1 MAIEKPAWVQWR
13 PKKRTIERE
22 WDVITIGS
30 GLGAL
35 MAAAKLSKE
44 GLRCLVLE
52 QHYVAGGY
60 AHHFPRKKKGAL
72 YLFDVALH
80 QTGRLKAGQEMYE
93 WFADVGILDRIEVVD
108 NEIVCRSVFPEQ
120 GLDLCIP
127 VDADDYRALLK
138 ERFPADAEG
147 IDRFFEIMFAIPREL
162 PTLKKA
168 GKDPSIDPF
177 EAAPNAMRYMSGTL
191 KDVFDDTVRDPLLRA
206 LLAQL
211 WSYLGLPPGEV
222 SAIYFALMWQS
233 MHTGV
238 HYIRGGGQALSNALC
253 AVIEERGGAVK
264 LRTMVDK
271 IVVRDGRAAG
281 VRTANGDDFEANY
294 IISNASTIATYNR
307 LLDPEHVPAGVR
319 ERINALPVSTSIIQA
334 YVGIDGDAAA
344 LGLKEH
350 ELFLNRTV
358 DPDAEW
364 KRVQAGEY
372 EGLSCLLANHSTANR
387 DACPPGKSVIE
398 AAILADGRYWIGLPA
413 EEYAAKKAAVTE
425 YLLDQIAEYIP
436 DIRDRV
442 EVIEVGTPK
451 TMYDYSLNPGGAV
464 YGHSCDAQHHTV
476 FRPEQRTEVP
486 GLYLASAWTFPGAG
500 FGGALTSGYSCAR
513 LIVKERT
520 HAAAA
525 MSSAPA

>member
-1 MAIEKPAWVQWR
+1 MPNPKPGWLLWK
-13 PKKRTIERE
+13 PKKQSLSRN

-35 MAAAKLSKE
+35 MAAAKLAKE

-93 WFADVGILDRIEVVD
+93 WFRDVGVIDKIEVVD
-108 NEIVCRSVFPEQ
+108 NDIVYQSVFPEQ
-120 GLDLCIP
+120 GLDVCIP
-127 VDADDYRALLK
+127 TDADAYRSLLK
-138 ERFPADAEG
+138 ERFATESEG
-147 IDRFFEIMFAIPREL
+147 IDRFFEIMFAIPKEL
-162 PTLKKA
+162 PFLRKA
-168 GKDPSIDPF
+168 GKDPAINPF
-177 EAAPNAMRYMSGTL
+177 ESAPNAMRYMSGTL

-222 SAIYFALMWQS
+222 SAIYFALMWRS
-233 MHTGV
+233 MHTGA

-253 AVIEERGGAVK
+253 EAIEERGGAVK
-264 LRTMVDK
+264 LRTMVEK
-271 IVVRDGRAAG
+271 IMVRDGRAVG
-281 VRTANGDDFEANY
+281 VRTAKGDEFFADSVV
-294 IISNASTIATYNR
+294 SNASTVATFNE
-307 LLDPEHVPAGVR
+307 LLDPQYVSNTVR
-319 ERINALPVSTSIIQA
+319 SQINSLPVSTSIIQA
-334 YVGIDGDAAA
+334 YVAIDGDAAA

-358 DPDAEW
+358 DQDAEW

-372 EGLSCLLANHSTANR
+372 EGLSCLLANHGAVNR

-398 AAILADGRYWIGLPA
+398 AAILGDGKYWIGLPQA
-413 EEYAAKKAAVTE
+413 EYDAKKAAVTE
-425 YLLDQIAEYIP
+425 FLLDQIAQFIP
-436 DIRDRV
+436 DVRGRI

-451 TMYDYSLNPGGAV
+451 TMYEYSLNPNGAV
-464 YGHSCDAQHHTV
+464 YGHSCDAQNHTV
-476 FRPEQRTEVP
+476 FRPEQRTPIP
-486 GLYLASAWTFPGAG
+486 GLYLAGAWTFPGAG
-500 FGGALTSGYSCAR
+500 FGGALTSGYVCAGLVLR
-513 LIVKERT
+513 DKSVDAKAVL
-520 HAAAA
+520 A
-525 MSSAPA
+525 